1 MGCPEKCGY
10 RSSVDRG
17 GLEEEWMVHSPPLS
31 LSCLFVLISS
41 CLYFPTPPFLV
52 VISNPLL
59 MQRLTGER
67 STAEE
72 ASAAYRR
79 DVNSSVVVEKI
90 RCSSKRESVPSLLL
104 TFSLPPA
111 LCSVL
116 R

>member
-1 MGCPEKCGY
+1 MDGAQP
-10 RSSVDRG
+10 
-17 GLEEEWMVHSPPLS
+17 PPLS
-31 LSCLFVLISS
+31 LSCLFVLVSS

-104 TFSLPPA
+104 TFSLPLSLPPA